1 MRAHWPVAVVV
12 FCSVPLSPSAHGARV
27 VLFLRLGIDRLEDA
41 SVLCCDQ
48 QSRTLTSDETRQ
60 ADALQRR
67 LANKV
72 IIDVTGQLG

>member
-1 MRAHWPVAVVV
+1 M
-12 FCSVPLSPSAHGARV
+12 